1 MKAWGQLDLENQRE
15 VDRIKADGEAK
26 KHAKTSEQIAELTKD
41 IEVKYYDPAGNLI
54 EGEKS

>member
-54 EGEKS
+54 EGES

>member
-41 IEVKYYDPAGNLI
+41 IKVKYYDPAGNLI
-54 EGEKS
+54 EDES